1 MPPQQTYQTI
11 NVVNFPD
18 DDCNEKLQT
27 DMEYIEPAFD
37 SNLRRT
43 SFLPATFNLVAT
55 IVSLF
60 CFMNL
65 SHYHTLFSFFF
76 SKI

>member
-1 MPPQQTYQTI
+1 MPPQQTYQNI

-18 DDCNEKLQT
+18 DDCNEKLQK

-43 SFLPATFNLVAT
+43 AFVPATFNLVAT

-65 SHYHTLFSFFF
+65 SHHHTFFSFFF